1 MKKLFLLLFALV
13 PFFAFSQ
20 SLNDYKYALIPAK
33 FDFTAEP
40 NEFNMITYTKMYL
53 VKYGFEVFSEAD
65 TYSADFASSR
75 CNKIYVDVVKKK
87 NLFTTIFVIEVRD
100 CQNTILFTSAEGR
113 SKEKEYS
120 RGYPQALRGAFDSF
134 ESLNHKYNGTFHS
147 DANSNLAENQS
158 KDLVT
163 SKSIVSKVE
172 YIEDKLPVEQS
183 SEVLMPNDKNIPI
196 LLAKKTENG
205 FLLLDE
211 NKRLEFELLKTSQ
224 ESIFITSYNKSN
236 GIFILKGNQSRFEYY
251 VNDTLTVKE
260 YNVKF

>member
-1 MKKLFLLLFALV
+1 
-13 PFFAFSQ
+13 
-20 SLNDYKYALIPAK
+20 
-33 FDFTAEP
+33 
-40 NEFNMITYTKMYL
+40 
-53 VKYGFEVFSEAD
+53 
-65 TYSADFASSR
+65 
-75 CNKIYVDVVKKK
+75 
-87 NLFTTIFVIEVRD
+87 
-100 CQNTILFTSAEGR
+100 
-113 SKEKEYS
+113 
-120 RGYPQALRGAFDSF
+120 LRGAFDSF

-163 SKSIVSKVE
+163 SKSVVSKVE